1 MPWTTADRA
10 REWVRGVDLVVEP
23 TALNQ
28 ALGDAEVDLRGRLLI
43 FIAKA
48 TVDLWTDTTDTPDQV
63 QDWTARFAAAMYMSQ
78 VRGYYLKPEIPDN
91 PAAILYANVK
101 DEIQEAKYPAS
112 RIILCRAG
120 DPVQVAGMAVRTPAD
135 RHVEDLPVSQGGF
148 DDSD

>member
-23 TALNQ
+23 TALNR

-48 TVDLWTDTTDTPDQV
+48 TIDLWTDTIDTPDQV
-63 QDWTARFAAAMYMSQ
+63 QDWTARFTAAIYMSQ

-91 PAAILYANVK
+91 PSAILYADVVS
-101 DEIQEAKYPAS
+101 EIREAKYPAS
-112 RIILCRAG
+112 RIILSQAG
-120 DPVQVAGMAVRTPAD
+120 DPVQVAGMAVRSPAE
-135 RHVEDLPVSQGGF
+135 RYVEDLPVSQGGF
-148 DDSD
+148 EDND

>member
-1 MPWTTADRA
+1 MPWTTADRT
-10 REWVRGVDLVVEP
+10 REWVRGVDLVAEP

-28 ALGDAEVDLRGRLLI
+28 AVGDAEVDLRGRLFI

-48 TVDLWTDTTDTPDQV
+48 TIDTWTTTLNTPDQI

-78 VRGYYLKPEIPDN
+78 ARGFYLKPEIPDN
-91 PAAILYANVK
+91 PAAILYADVK

-112 RIILCRAG
+112 RIILDRAG

-135 RHVEDLPVSQGGF
+135 RYVEDLPVSQGGF
-148 DDSD
+148 EDSD